1 VIEGAIKDTGYKVD
15 SSALGRI
22 KVVKEW

>member
-1 VIEGAIKDTGYKVD
+1 VIEEAISGTGYKVD
-15 SSALGRI
+15 SSTLGRI